1 MCGKD
6 YDGEL
11 GNCRAD
17 DEFGNRRSDRRC
29 DNYEFHDDDYEVCWR
44 IWTLRRNGF
53 RRRSL
58 SFQITKRERE
68 VLGSWRCEH
77 EYGRRCCLEWF
88 D

>member
-1 MCGKD
+1 MVS
-6 YDGEL
+6 L
-11 GNCRAD
+11 GIVVLMMSLVIVVIVVVIIMKTVN
-17 DEFGNRRSDRRC
+17 
-29 DNYEFHDDDYEVCWR
+29 DDDYEVCWR